1 MDTVEQAL
9 AEIAAGR
16 PVVVVDGEDRENE
29 GDLIVAADLV
39 DTATMAF
46 VVRHTSGFVCVALPE
61 AECVRL
67 DLPPLHHTNADGFG
81 TAYRV
86 TVDAAEGVSTG
97 ISARD
102 RATTARVLA
111 SAESTA
117 GDLVRPGHVVPL
129 AARAGGVLER
139 TGHTEAA
146 VDLTRL
152 AGLRPAGVLC
162 EIVSTRDPARMARR
176 PELLDFAAEHGLVMI
191 TIEDLVAHRRRTECR
206 VERVAATRLPT
217 LSGAVRAVG
226 YRGLPDGGEHV
237 ALVAGDPA
245 ADGAG
250 VAVPVHVH
258 VECLPGDVFG
268 SLRCG
273 CARRLDAALREVA
286 IARRGIVLYLRSGA
300 DPGHALREQGA
311 CIGRLEAP
319 CGPLEPALVAAIL
332 DDLGVRS
339 VRHLHNPAP
348 VRAAVDGLLGAPVL
362 FGAPGA
368 PSDEVA

>member
-1 MDTVEQAL
+1 MDTIEQAL

-61 AECVRL
+61 PDCERL
-67 DLPPLHHTNADGFG
+67 DLPPMHHTNADGFG

-86 TVDAAEGVSTG
+86 TVDAADGVSTG

-102 RATTARVLA
+102 RARTARALA
-111 SAESTA
+111 SRASTSR
-117 GDLVRPGHVVPL
+117 DLVRPGHVVPL
-129 AARAGGVLER
+129 AARPGGVLER

-146 VDLTRL
+146 VDLARL

-162 EIVSTRDPARMARR
+162 EIVSTREPGRMARR

-191 TIEDLVAHRRRTECR
+191 TIEDLVAYRRRRETR
-206 VERVAATRLPT
+206 VERVTAARLPT
-217 LSGAVRAVG
+217 MSGTVRAVG
-226 YRGLPDGGEHV
+226 YRGVPDGGEHL
-237 ALVAGDPA
+237 ALVAGEVA
-245 ADGAG
+245 AATN
-250 VAVPVHVH
+250 VPVHVH

-268 SLRCG
+268 SMRCG
-273 CARRLDAALREVA
+273 CARRLDAAMREVA
-286 IARRGIVLYLRSGA
+286 VTRCGVIVYLRSGA
-300 DPGHALREQGA
+300 DPHRALREQGA
-311 CIGRLEAP
+311 CIGRLEAL
-319 CGPLEPALVAAIL
+319 CGPLDPALVAAVL

-339 VRHLHNPAP
+339 IRHLHNPAP
-348 VRAAVDGLLGAPVL
+348 VRAALEGLLGETVRIAR
-362 FGAPGA
+362 PGT
-368 PSDEVA
+368 PSGEAA